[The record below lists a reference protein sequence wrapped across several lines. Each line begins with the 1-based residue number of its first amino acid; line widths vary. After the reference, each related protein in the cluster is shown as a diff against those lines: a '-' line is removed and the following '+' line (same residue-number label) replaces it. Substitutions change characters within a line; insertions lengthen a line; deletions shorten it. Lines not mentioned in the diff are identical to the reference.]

1 MIDGHE
7 LRRCAE
13 FRRLGAPNKAALGL
27 LHGPTEPLPTAS
39 KRSVRPCRSDDEVWG
54 VFAIG
59 ALRVGDIEGAAKILS
74 HARFGYSVGILLRL
88 AFVAPGVAM
97 RTARRLVAIRRK

>member
-1 MIDGHE
+1 MD
-7 LRRCAE
+7 
-13 FRRLGAPNKAALGL
+13 
-27 LHGPTEPLPTAS
+27 
-39 KRSVRPCRSDDEVWG
+39 RSGFSGDEVWG

-59 ALRVGDIEGAAKILS
+59 ALRAGDIEGAAKILS
-74 HARFGYSVGILLRL
+74 HARFGYSVGFILRL